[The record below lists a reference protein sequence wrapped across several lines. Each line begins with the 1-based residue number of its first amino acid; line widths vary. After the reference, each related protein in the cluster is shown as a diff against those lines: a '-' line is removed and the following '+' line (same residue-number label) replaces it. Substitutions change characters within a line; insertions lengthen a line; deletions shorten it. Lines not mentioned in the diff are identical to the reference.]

1 MYIERQQL
9 VEELRLRKLIQQA
22 IRIVES
28 KKTIAEDSVGNTRDA
43 PYDSTGL
50 NTLNTLFDNILT
62 QLEDGYKEL
71 ATGKDQRD
79 SFAAHILTNIVN
91 TLAPLRALDDAAEI
105 SEDIDIDIGADAPE
119 DMEDV
124 RMSDED
130 KEKEKFTIS
139 GLDLSGRDKAL
150 ATFKNIETQIVDA
163 YKTLHNPDDIK
174 IFYDG
179 LLQNVDLYFQK
190 FEDEMAPSV
199 EKPEIADLS
208 APIDS
213 APTPDVGDEDM
224 DDMDLED
231 IADM

>member
-28 KKTIAEDSVGNTRDA
+28 KKAITEDAVGDTRDA

-91 TLAPLRALDDAAEI
+91 TLAPLRH
-105 SEDIDIDIGADAPE
+105 
-119 DMEDV
+119 
-124 RMSDED
+124 
-130 KEKEKFTIS
+130 K
-139 GLDLSGRDKAL
+139 
-150 ATFKNIETQIVDA
+150 
-163 YKTLHNPDDIK
+163 
-174 IFYDG
+174 
-179 LLQNVDLYFQK
+179 
-190 FEDEMAPSV
+190 
-199 EKPEIADLS
+199 
-208 APIDS
+208 
-213 APTPDVGDEDM
+213 
-224 DDMDLED
+224 LED
-231 IADM
+231 IFNMSYDILYKLFARSSHIQFNLFHGGSDFASF

>member
-28 KKTIAEDSVGNTRDA
+28 KKTITEDAVGDTRNA

-71 ATGKDQRD
+71 ATDKEQRD
-79 SFAAHILTNIVN
+79 SFSSHILTNIVN
-91 TLAPLRALDDAAEI
+91 TLAPLRALDDAEEI
-105 SEDIDIDIGADAPE
+105 SEDIDIDIGDDAPE

-163 YKTLHNPDDIK
+163 YKTLHNKDDIE
-174 IFYDG
+174 IFYTG

-190 FEDEMAPSV
+190 FEDEMSPSV
-199 EKPEIADLS
+199 EKPETGADIEPAL
-208 APIDS
+208 PE
-213 APTPDVGDEDM
+213 PDVGGGE
-224 DDMDLED
+224 DMDLED

>member
-28 KKTIAEDSVGNTRDA
+28 KKTITEDAVGDTRNA

-71 ATGKDQRD
+71 ATDKEQRD
-79 SFAAHILTNIVN
+79 SFSSHILTNIVN

-163 YKTLHNPDDIK
+163 YKTLHNKDDIE
-174 IFYDG
+174 IFYNG

-190 FEDEMAPSV
+190 FEDEMSPSV
-199 EKPEIADLS
+199 EKPETGADIEPAL
-208 APIDS
+208 PE
-213 APTPDVGDEDM
+213 PDVGGDE
-224 DDMDLED
+224 DMDLED

>member
-28 KKTIAEDSVGNTRDA
+28 KKTITEDAVGDTRNA

-71 ATGKDQRD
+71 ATDKEQRD
-79 SFAAHILTNIVN
+79 SFSSHILTNIVN
-91 TLAPLRALDDAAEI
+91 TLAPLRALDGAAEI
-105 SEDIDIDIGADAPE
+105 SEDIDIDIGDDAPE

-163 YKTLHNPDDIK
+163 YKTLHNKDDIE
-174 IFYDG
+174 IFYTG

-199 EKPEIADLS
+199 EKPETGADIEPAL
-208 APIDS
+208 PE
-213 APTPDVGDEDM
+213 PDVGGGE
-224 DDMDLED
+224 DMDLED

>member
-9 VEELRLRKLIQQA
+9 VEEIRLRNLIQQA

-28 KKTIAEDSVGNTRDA
+28 KKTIAEDAVGNTRDA

-105 SEDIDIDIGADAPE
+105 SEDIDIDIDNKAKPATNIPVIAP
-119 DMEDV
+119 
-124 RMSDED
+124 
-130 KEKEKFTIS
+130 
-139 GLDLSGRDKAL
+139 DLKPIFKPAANPCLEASAVL
-150 ATFKNIETQIVDA
+150 TFA
-163 YKTLHNPDDIK
+163 
-174 IFYDG
+174 
-179 LLQNVDLYFQK
+179 
-190 FEDEMAPSV
+190 
-199 EKPEIADLS
+199 
-208 APIDS
+208 
-213 APTPDVGDEDM
+213 
-224 DDMDLED
+224 
-231 IADM
+231 

>member
-28 KKTIAEDSVGNTRDA
+28 KKTITEDAVGDTRNA

-71 ATGKDQRD
+71 ATDKEQRD
-79 SFAAHILTNIVN
+79 SFSSHILTNIVN
-91 TLAPLRALDDAAEI
+91 TLAPLRALDDAEEI
-105 SEDIDIDIGADAPE
+105 SEDIDIDIGDDAPE

-224 DDMDLED
+224 DLED

>member
-28 KKTIAEDSVGNTRDA
+28 KKTIAEDAVGNTRDA

-71 ATGKDQRD
+71 ATDKEQRD
-79 SFAAHILTNIVN
+79 SFSSHILTNIVN
-91 TLAPLRALDDAAEI
+91 TLAPLRALDGAEEI

-163 YKTLHNPDDIK
+163 YKTLHNKDDIE
-174 IFYDG
+174 IFYNG

-199 EKPEIADLS
+199 EKPETGAGEFESTSEPDVEDTDLADIADL
-208 APIDS
+208 
-213 APTPDVGDEDM
+213 
-224 DDMDLED
+224 
-231 IADM
+231 

>member
-28 KKTIAEDSVGNTRDA
+28 KKTITEDAVGDTRNA

-71 ATGKDQRD
+71 ATDKEQRD
-79 SFAAHILTNIVN
+79 SFSSHILTNIVN
-91 TLAPLRALDDAAEI
+91 TLAPLRALDDAEEI
-105 SEDIDIDIGADAPE
+105 SEDIDIDIGDDAPE

-163 YKTLHNPDDIK
+163 YKTLHNKDDIE
-174 IFYDG
+174 IFYTG

-199 EKPEIADLS
+199 EKPETGADIEPAL
-208 APIDS
+208 PE
-213 APTPDVGDEDM
+213 PDVGGGE
-224 DDMDLED
+224 DMDLED

>member
-28 KKTIAEDSVGNTRDA
+28 KKAITEDAVGDTRNA

-91 TLAPLRALDDAAEI
+91 TLAPLRALRLPHFVLLMAQGKLAKILILILALMLLKTWKTSECPMKIKKGKI
-105 SEDIDIDIGADAPE
+105 S
-119 DMEDV
+119 
-124 RMSDED
+124 
-130 KEKEKFTIS
+130 
-139 GLDLSGRDKAL
+139 
-150 ATFKNIETQIVDA
+150 Q
-163 YKTLHNPDDIK
+163 
-174 IFYDG
+174 
-179 LLQNVDLYFQK
+179 FQ
-190 FEDEMAPSV
+190 AS
-199 EKPEIADLS
+199 
-208 APIDS
+208 
-213 APTPDVGDEDM
+213 T
-224 DDMDLED
+224 
-231 IADM
+231 

>member
-28 KKTIAEDSVGNTRDA
+28 KKTITEDAVGDTRNA

-71 ATGKDQRD
+71 ATDKEQRD
-79 SFAAHILTNIVN
+79 SFSSHILTNIVN
-91 TLAPLRALDDAAEI
+91 TLAPLRALDGAAEI

-163 YKTLHNPDDIK
+163 YKTLHNKDDIE
-174 IFYDG
+174 IFYNG

-190 FEDEMAPSV
+190 FEDEMSPSV
-199 EKPEIADLS
+199 EKPETGADIEPAL
-208 APIDS
+208 PE
-213 APTPDVGDEDM
+213 PDVGGDE
-224 DDMDLED
+224 DMDLED
-231 IADM
+231 IADL

>member
-28 KKTIAEDSVGNTRDA
+28 KKTITEDAVGDTRNA

-71 ATGKDQRD
+71 ATDKEQRD
-79 SFAAHILTNIVN
+79 SFSSHILTNIVN

-163 YKTLHNPDDIK
+163 YKTLHNKDDIE
-174 IFYDG
+174 IFYNG

-190 FEDEMAPSV
+190 FEDEMSPSV
-199 EKPEIADLS
+199 EKPETGADIEPAL
-208 APIDS
+208 PE
-213 APTPDVGDEDM
+213 PDVGGDE
-224 DDMDLED
+224 DMDLED
-231 IADM
+231 IADL